1 LSDYAAHFA
10 LLDQGGELVTSTRR
24 QAHEL
29 ARAYTARQCAA
40 GRVVWETPR
49 IVPWSAWADG
59 AWRAL
64 ARDSRTDEVL
74 LDGFAAT
81 RAWERLV
88 ADSAAGRELLD
99 ARAAGR
105 GAARAWQLA
114 QDWRVDVAELEAAT
128 PEQAAF
134 AEWAHAWL
142 ERCAEHRW
150 ADPARLTAALTAE
163 ARRLV
168 RTEERAPVRGPL
180 GFHGFESVAP
190 ARRAFMDALERAG
203 RATVEL
209 QVDVRARRLA
219 SWAAPSPEAELE
231 AIAAWIVARLRENPS
246 ARLAVIVPD
255 LATTWP
261 TVRRV
266 MDDRLQP
273 SLLVPGAADERPYA
287 FASGPALRDYA
298 IVDAALLILH
308 LAGDRL
314 DLVQAGRLL
323 RSPYPRGARTELTRR
338 AALDAVLRRAGEL
351 HVRVDWLRNLAADD
365 RHACPE
371 LAGVIAAVRSE
382 LPADGA
388 RTAAQWAV
396 AMERALLA
404 AGWPEGRALSST
416 EYQTGRKFHEVLAAF
431 GALERVLPTL
441 TLAEALRELHAIA
454 AEMPFQPEAGDA
466 QVLFLDTLT
475 EPGLALDGLWVSGLT
490 ADRFPGASTPDPY
503 LSATLQRERRLPH
516 SSAELE
522 LDQARRT
529 LAAWQRS
536 ASEVVLSWPARD
548 ADGERLSSPLLP
560 AATPLDVAEFL
571 PARATVIRATRRL
584 VEWQDSALPPL
595 PAGEAFRGGA
605 TILALQSACPFRA
618 GAEQRL
624 GARPLDRPRFG
635 LDPRQRG
642 TLAHDALRTLWLEL
656 GSQQRLQ
663 ELDADARRSRVVAAI
678 DEACAALPTDVRRSR
693 LITLERRWL
702 ERALLALLD
711 VELQREPFT
720 VVGCEQEFE
729 LRIAGRHLDVRVDRI
744 DRLADG
750 HTVLIDYKTGQGR
763 LEPSRWTGTR
773 PDQPQLPTYAA
784 HLPETP
790 IAVAFGRLALAAVG
804 FAGLSEREAVLPG
817 VRTTRSYRHEAL
829 RDRPWDSLIDEW
841 RRVTEDLVDAHAR
854 GAADVDPAPGACDYC
869 PLGGMCRI
877 EQRVPEAESPS
888 EDVDGD

>member
-1 LSDYAAHFA
+1 LPDYAAHFA
-10 LLDQGGELVTSTRR
+10 LLDEGGELVTATRR

-29 ARAYTARQCAA
+29 ARAYTARQCAS
-40 GRVVWETPR
+40 GRAVWETPR
-49 IVPWSAWADG
+49 ILPWSSWADH

-88 ADSAAGRELLD
+88 AESAAGRELLD

-105 GAARAWQLA
+105 SAARAWQLA
-114 QDWRVDVAELEAAT
+114 QDWRVDLAELDPAT
-128 PEQAAF
+128 PEQSAF
-134 AEWAHAWL
+134 LGWASSWL
-142 ERCAEHRW
+142 ERCREHRW
-150 ADPARLTAALTAE
+150 ADPARLTAALAAE
-163 ARRLV
+163 APRLV
-168 RTEERAPVRGPL
+168 RTDERAAVRGPL
-180 GFHGFESVAP
+180 GFHGFDSVAP
-190 ARRAFMDALERAG
+190 ARREFMDALKRAG
-203 RATVEL
+203 RATREL

-219 SWAAPSPEAELE
+219 AFSAPSPEAELE
-231 AIAAWIVARLRENPS
+231 AIAAWIVARLREHPE
-246 ARLAVIVPD
+246 ARLAIIVPD

-273 SLLVPGAADERPYA
+273 SLLVPGAADQRPYA
-287 FASGPALRDYA
+287 FASGPSLRDYSV
-298 IVDAALLILH
+298 VDAALLVLQ
-308 LAGDRL
+308 LASERI

-323 RSPYPRGARTELTRR
+323 RSPYARGARQELTRR
-338 AALDAVLRRAGEL
+338 AALDALLRRAGEL
-351 HVRVDWLRNLAADD
+351 QVRVEWLRQLAADE

-371 LAGVIAAVRSE
+371 LAASIAAVRGE
-382 LPADGA
+382 LPSEGR

-404 AGWPEGRALSST
+404 AGWPDGRPLSST

-441 TLAEALRELHAIA
+441 TLPEALRELHAIA

-466 QVLFLDTLT
+466 QVLFLDALT

-490 ADRFPGASTPDPY
+490 ADRFPGASTPDPF
-503 LSATLQRERRLPH
+503 LPATVQRERRLPH

-529 LAAWQRS
+529 LGAWQRS
-536 ASEVVLSWPARD
+536 AAEVVLSWPSRD
-548 ADGERLSSPLLP
+548 ADGERLPSPLLP
-560 AATPLDVAEFL
+560 DAAPLDVSAFL

-584 VEWQDSALPPL
+584 VDWTETALPPL
-595 PAGEAFRGGA
+595 PAGERFLGGA
-605 TILALQSACPFRA
+605 TVLALQSACPFRA

-642 TLAHDALRTLWLEL
+642 TLAHDALRALWLGL
-656 GSQQRLQ
+656 GSQQRLR
-663 ELDADARRSRVVAAI
+663 ELDPDARRACVVAAIEEACATLPAEARRSRLTA
-678 DEACAALPTDVRRSR
+678 
-693 LITLERRWL
+693 LERRWL

-711 VELQREPFT
+711 VELLREPFT
-720 VVGCEQEFE
+720 VVACEQEFE
-729 LRIAGRHLDVRVDRI
+729 LRVEGRLLDVRIDRI
-744 DRLADG
+744 DRLTDG
-750 HTVLIDYKTGQGR
+750 STVLIDYKTGQGK

-773 PDQPQLPTYAA
+773 PDQPQLPAYAA

-804 FAGLSEREAVLPG
+804 FAGLSARDDVLPG

-829 RDRPWDSLIDEW
+829 RDRPWDSLIEEW
-841 RRVTEDLVDAHAR
+841 RRVTADLVDAHSR
-854 GAADVDPAPGACDYC
+854 GVADVDPAPGACDYC
-869 PLGGMCRI
+869 PLGGVCRI
-877 EQRVPEAESPS
+877 EERVAAAEAVT
-888 EDVDGD
+888 DDADGD